1 MKESL
6 MIAVFI
12 IIVFVVLHYIGK
24 NIVMKK
30 MTTSLEE
37 EKYDAFFKTSQS
49 ILCFLFVKPYIKE
62 SMKLS
67 AYIAQ
72 EESEEVKKEIALIE
86 NMRIKPQ
93 QKLMSISN
101 AFYFFLGKREEA
113 SCKQMLDYVK
123 KLGDERT
130 YNNLKI
136 QYDIFILK
144 ESKHIDEIK
153 KKLEIAQRNNMPNKD
168 LMVGSLE
175 YLIGLQYSYLNDKK
189 NMMKYFKPALIHC
202 KGTTYEVEMN
212 QVIEKMN
219 ENI

>member
-12 IIVFVVLHYIGK
+12 IIVFVVLQYIGK

-123 KLGDERT
+123 KLGDE
-130 YNNLKI
+130 I
-136 QYDIFILK
+136 IILK
-144 ESKHIDEIK
+144 S
-153 KKLEIAQRNNMPNKD
+153 NMI
-168 LMVGSLE
+168 SL
-175 YLIGLQYSYLNDKK
+175 
-189 NMMKYFKPALIHC
+189 F
-202 KGTTYEVEMN
+202 
-212 QVIEKMN
+212 
-219 ENI
+219 

>member
-12 IIVFVVLHYIGK
+12 IIVFVVLQYIGK

-130 YNNLKI
+130 YNN
-136 QYDIFILK
+136 
-144 ESKHIDEIK
+144 
-153 KKLEIAQRNNMPNKD
+153 MPNKD

>member
-1 MKESL
+1 MFLICKAL
-6 MIAVFI
+6 
-12 IIVFVVLHYIGK
+12 YK
-24 NIVMKK
+24 R
-30 MTTSLEE
+30 
-37 EKYDAFFKTSQS
+37 KYETFC
-49 ILCFLFVKPYIKE
+49 IYC
-62 SMKLS
+62 
-67 AYIAQ
+67 Q

-153 KKLEIAQRNNMPNKD
+153 KRN
-168 LMVGSLE
+168 
-175 YLIGLQYSYLNDKK
+175 
-189 NMMKYFKPALIHC
+189 
-202 KGTTYEVEMN
+202 
-212 QVIEKMN
+212 
-219 ENI
+219 

>member
-1 MKESL
+1 MPFLKL
-6 MIAVFI
+6 
-12 IIVFVVLHYIGK
+12 
-24 NIVMKK
+24 
-30 MTTSLEE
+30 
-37 EKYDAFFKTSQS
+37 SQS

-86 NMRIKPQ
+86 KYAYKTSTKINEYFKCI
-93 QKLMSISN
+93 L
-101 AFYFFLGKREEA
+101 FFLGKREEA

-153 KKLEIAQRNNMPNKD
+153 KKLEIAQRNNMLNKD

-189 NMMKYFKPALIHC
+189 NMMKYF
-202 KGTTYEVEMN
+202 
-212 QVIEKMN
+212 
-219 ENI
+219 

>member
-12 IIVFVVLHYIGK
+12 IIVFVVLQYIGK

-72 EESEEVKKEIALIE
+72 EESE
-86 NMRIKPQ
+86 
-93 QKLMSISN
+93 
-101 AFYFFLGKREEA
+101 
-113 SCKQMLDYVK
+113 
-123 KLGDERT
+123 
-130 YNNLKI
+130 
-136 QYDIFILK
+136 
-144 ESKHIDEIK
+144 
-153 KKLEIAQRNNMPNKD
+153 
-168 LMVGSLE
+168 
-175 YLIGLQYSYLNDKK
+175 
-189 NMMKYFKPALIHC
+189 YFKCILFLFRKKRRGI
-202 KGTTYEVEMN
+202 M
-212 QVIEKMN
+212 
-219 ENI
+219 

>member
-12 IIVFVVLHYIGK
+12 IIVFVVLQYIGK

-101 AFYFFLGKREEA
+101 VILFLFRKKRRGI
-113 SCKQMLDYVK
+113 M
-123 KLGDERT
+123 
-130 YNNLKI
+130 
-136 QYDIFILK
+136 
-144 ESKHIDEIK
+144 
-153 KKLEIAQRNNMPNKD
+153 
-168 LMVGSLE
+168 
-175 YLIGLQYSYLNDKK
+175 
-189 NMMKYFKPALIHC
+189 
-202 KGTTYEVEMN
+202 
-212 QVIEKMN
+212 
-219 ENI
+219 